1 MPESGGLG
9 FKVFLLFHPAID
21 QCILTQWN
29 AGCAGYTAHGQNG
42 AKTGNPELR
51 IAYSMAIQTELRQTH
66 LAVARTSSGTTTP
79 SAESLAFEQHFSPKQ
94 LAALWG
100 YSPPFIRDT
109 FRDEQGV
116 IKVDRP
122 EEMHKRSYCSMRIP
136 KSVAHRVHCRLQAK

>member
-1 MPESGGLG
+1 
-9 FKVFLLFHPAID
+9 
-21 QCILTQWN
+21 
-29 AGCAGYTAHGQNG
+29 
-42 AKTGNPELR
+42 
-51 IAYSMAIQTELRQTH
+51 MAIQNVTSQTH

-79 SAESLAFEQHFSPKQ
+79 SADSLAFEPHFSPKQ

-100 YSPPFIRDT
+100 YSSPFIRDV
-109 FRDEQGV
+109 FRDEPGV